1 MIMKFNFSNYLL
13 IFLLTFQSL
22 ISQNSS
28 EIYSKLEKLNVLG
41 SLLHVGAHPDDE
53 NTNLIS
59 YFSNK
64 YNVETTYLSLTR
76 GDGGQ
81 NLIGSE
87 LKDELGVIRTQEL
100 IAARKVDGA
109 NQLFT
114 SAKDFG
120 YSKNPEETL
129 RIWNKKKLLDEIV
142 SHIRTIQPDIIINRF
157 DHRTSGRTHGHHTS
171 SAILIDKAFDLAAN
185 KNEFRD
191 QLNSLS
197 TWKPKRLF
205 LNVSWFFYGSQ
216 DNFSRVNK
224 KDFIKFDYSEYNTL
238 RGKTYEEISAESR
251 SQHKSQGFGRSAN
264 PGGPKWGY
272 LELIKGNNIDSNN
285 PFEGIDISWNRIKGG
300 KKIDELIKNLLDNF
314 DFKTPEKNV
323 SALINIYNNIEKL
336 DDSYW
341 KNKKINDLKEII
353 IECLG
358 LNIQLNSKSMLGTPN
373 NSETFN
379 LKIVNPSHVDVL
391 IKNIKTNERDI
402 PINLILSNN
411 NLLEKKVKI
420 NTNDGITT
428 PYWLTSEGDLGMFN
442 VKNDKNNGLPE
453 TQPSI
458 SVNINIEING
468 AQINLIKYPFY
479 RFTDPING
487 EVIIPFIIVP
497 KLTLNLDQQVYIFY
511 NSEPKQIFV
520 SVNAHAEKMEGNL
533 TLKIP
538 DGWKVDPENHK
549 INLDKKGEEKTYVFN
564 VSAKNKNSGIIKPIV
579 EIENQSYSNSL
590 IEIDY
595 PHITK
600 QFIVKPSYAKANGI
614 DLKNNVYRVGY
625 IKGAGDKIP
634 KTLENIGV
642 DVVEIEPS
650 QIKFENI
657 KYLKTIILGIRSFNV
672 IDELR
677 SKNRVLWEYVKNGGT
692 LIIQYNTTRGLKTN
706 EIAPY
711 KLKLS
716 RDRVTDENSKFK
728 ILNKSHPIFNYPNK
742 IENYD
747 FNNWVQERGL
757 YFPSSWSDKFEPHI
771 EFSDY
776 DQIITKGGLLSASYG
791 NGKII
796 YTGLSFFRQLP
807 AGVSG
812 AYRLFINL
820 INYGHQDD

>member
-1 MIMKFNFSNYLL
+1 M
-13 IFLLTFQSL
+13 
-22 ISQNSS
+22 
-28 EIYSKLEKLNVLG
+28 
-41 SLLHVGAHPDDE
+41 
-53 NTNLIS
+53 
-59 YFSNK
+59 
-64 YNVETTYLSLTR
+64 
-76 GDGGQ
+76 
-81 NLIGSE
+81 
-87 LKDELGVIRTQEL
+87 
-100 IAARKVDGA
+100 
-109 NQLFT
+109 
-114 SAKDFG
+114 
-120 YSKNPEETL
+120 
-129 RIWNKKKLLDEIV
+129 
-142 SHIRTIQPDIIINRF
+142 
-157 DHRTSGRTHGHHTS
+157 
-171 SAILIDKAFDLAAN
+171 
-185 KNEFRD
+185 
-191 QLNSLS
+191 
-197 TWKPKRLF
+197 
-205 LNVSWFFYGSQ
+205 
-216 DNFSRVNK
+216 
-224 KDFIKFDYSEYNTL
+224 
-238 RGKTYEEISAESR
+238 
-251 SQHKSQGFGRSAN
+251 
-264 PGGPKWGY
+264 
-272 LELIKGNNIDSNN
+272 
-285 PFEGIDISWNRIKGG
+285 
-300 KKIDELIKNLLDNF
+300 
-314 DFKTPEKNV
+314 
-323 SALINIYNNIEKL
+323 
-336 DDSYW
+336 
-341 KNKKINDLKEII
+341 
-353 IECLG
+353 
-358 LNIQLNSKSMLGTPN
+358 
-373 NSETFN
+373 
-379 LKIVNPSHVDVL
+379 
-391 IKNIKTNERDI
+391 
-402 PINLILSNN
+402 
-411 NLLEKKVKI
+411 
-420 NTNDGITT
+420 
-428 PYWLTSEGDLGMFN
+428 
-442 VKNDKNNGLPE
+442 
-453 TQPSI
+453 
-458 SVNINIEING
+458 
-468 AQINLIKYPFY
+468 
-479 RFTDPING
+479 
-487 EVIIPFIIVP
+487 
-497 KLTLNLDQQVYIFY
+497 TLNLDQQVYMFY

-520 SVNAHAEKMEGNL
+520 SVNPHAAKIEGNL

-538 DGWKVDPENHK
+538 DGWEIDPENHK
-549 INLDKKGEEKTYVFN
+549 INLDKKGEQKTYVFN

-600 QFIVKPSYAKANGI
+600 QFIVKPSYAKANRI

-625 IKGAGDKIP
+625 IMGAGDKIP